1 MDKVED
7 IHVLK
12 ERLENL
18 RDELNKDVVKNIKHS
33 NNGKYKRLLAISR
46 KLDDVMVSYIKISD
60 K

>member
-1 MDKVED
+1 MED

-18 RDELNKDVVKNIKHS
+18 RDKLNKDVVKNIKHS
-33 NNGKYKRLLAISR
+33 DDGKYKKLLAISR

>member
-1 MDKVED
+1 MED

-12 ERLENL
+12 ERLETL
-18 RDELNKDVVKNIKHS
+18 RDKLNKDVVKNIKHS
-33 NNGKYKRLLAISR
+33 DDGKYKKLLAISR